1 MDRVLSRTDA
11 LLHQSQVLLYDQN
24 GNPRQVRDRK
34 GQVTTTTFDPLN
46 RPSLVT
52 WADSSTTT
60 LTWDLG
66 NRLTQVVD
74 SISGTITR
82 QWDEL
87 DRLQYEQTPQGRID
101 YTYDNAGRRQ
111 TMTVLGQPTVNY
123 NWDNADRPQSLTQGA
138 AVVLFG
144 FDDANR
150 RTSVTFPNGILATY
164 AYTRKVVS
172 NTTTRFHY
180 DGVNPVQELDN
191 AGNVLANLLTGL

>member
-1 MDRVLSRTDA
+1 
-11 LLHQSQVLLYDQN
+11 
-24 GNPRQVRDRK
+24 VRDRK

-82 QWDEL
+82 QWV

-111 TMTVLGQPTVNY
+111 TMTVLGQPSVVY
-123 NWDNADRPQSLTQGA
+123 AWDNADRPQSLTQGA
-138 AVVLFG
+138 AVVLLG
-144 FDDANR
+144 YDDANR
-150 RTSVTFPNGILATY
+150 RTSLTFPNGIQATY
-164 AYTRKVVS
+164 AYNARDLRGITFTLGATRWG
-172 NTTTRFHY
+172 R
-180 DGVNPVQELDN
+180 
-191 AGNVLANLLTGL
+191 